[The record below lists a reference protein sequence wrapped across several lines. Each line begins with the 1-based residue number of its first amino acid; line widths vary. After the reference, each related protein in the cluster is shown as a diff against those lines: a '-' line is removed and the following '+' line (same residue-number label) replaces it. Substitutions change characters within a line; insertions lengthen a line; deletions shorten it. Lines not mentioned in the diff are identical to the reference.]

1 MTEGAILR
9 GIISA
14 AMEVVV
20 NPGKVKA
27 NPTTPIHLLFFDKLG
42 ISAFSLMMICPFY
55 WVLVMMMMFSFSF
68 HDLTEKLFLFFS
80 KMTQLGTRCQ
90 AMILGAS

>member
-1 MTEGAILR
+1 MTQGAILR

-55 WVLVMMMMFSFSF
+55 WVLVMMMMMFSFSF
-68 HDLTEKLFLFFS
+68 HDSSSSSSLFTLN
-80 KMTQLGTRCQ
+80 R
-90 AMILGAS
+90 

>member
-1 MTEGAILR
+1 MTQGAILR

-42 ISAFSLMMICPFY
+42 ISYCSLSS
-55 WVLVMMMMFSFSF
+55 L
-68 HDLTEKLFLFFS
+68 H
-80 KMTQLGTRCQ
+80 R
-90 AMILGAS
+90 ILPAVAILAGGLDS

>member
-9 GIISA
+9 GIISV
-14 AMEVVV
+14 AMEVV
-20 NPGKVKA
+20 NPGNVKA

-80 KMTQLGTRCQ
+80 K
-90 AMILGAS
+90 ILERDVRP